1 MMTTKAYK
9 HKLSKYIIAVLALS
23 SLTACDFEKVNTNEF
38 ELLPEEG
45 MMDGIT
51 IGGPIT
57 AMEKCVFPV
66 GTQAD
71 GTLVVNRYQTAYNLA
86 ADCWSG
92 YFGQNNNWGGP
103 NNLNYFLK
111 DGWVASSY
119 TEAYSTVV
127 PLWQDLKG
135 KTETKFP
142 EAFALAQILKI
153 SAWHKATDMFGP
165 IPYKEAGKGLI
176 TVPYDSQEEVYKAM
190 FKELSDAVDV
200 LTRYADNGTT
210 SLLPKADAVYGG
222 DVRKWVVYAN
232 SLMLRLAMRVYYADA
247 ALSRQYAMQAI
258 NHPYGV
264 MKAKEDEAKMEKGA
278 GLVFKNN
285 FDDLINQYNECRM
298 GSSMLAYLGGYQDPR
313 LAKYFHTSSLS
324 QAMTVGTMGK
334 YMAIPTGHDV
344 NSNETF
350 KNTSRPAISNTT
362 PTYWMRA
369 SEVYFLLSEAALHG
383 FPVGQSAE
391 DLYKKGIEMSFEE
404 NGIPTSEVTAYLQS
418 GLQPAAYNMSV
429 ANPSVNVSVPAVTQA
444 TTEWTGTD
452 EEKLEKIMIQKWIAL
467 FPNGQEAWT
476 EYRRTGYPKLHSA
489 ITNYSN
495 GEVDSEIGIRRM
507 RYPTNRSTSAED
519 IANLESAR
527 QMLRGG
533 QDKAGTRLWWDNKNH

>member
-1 MMTTKAYK
+1 MKTKAYK
-9 HKLSKYIIAVLALS
+9 YIVGVLALS
-23 SLTACDFEKVNTNEF
+23 LFTACDFQKVNTNEF

-45 MMDGIT
+45 LMDGIS

-57 AMEKCVFPV
+57 AMQKCVFPV

-71 GTLVVNRYQTAYNLA
+71 GTSVANRYQTAYNLA

-119 TEAYSTVV
+119 TESYSTVV

-135 KTETKFP
+135 KTETQFP
-142 EAFALAQILKI
+142 EVFALAQILKI

-176 TVPYDSQEEVYKAM
+176 TVPYDSQEEVYKSM
-190 FKELSDAVDV
+190 FKELSDAIEV
-200 LTRYADNGTT
+200 LTKYADNGN
-210 SLLPKADAVYGG
+210 SKLLPNADAVYAG
-222 DVRKWVVYAN
+222 DVHKWVVYAN

-247 ALSRQYAMQAI
+247 ALSKQYALQAV

-264 MKAKEDEAKMEKGA
+264 MKSKDDEAKMERGA
-278 GLVFKNN
+278 SLEFKNN
-285 FDDLINQYNECRM
+285 LDVLINQYNECRM

-313 LAKYFHTSSLS
+313 LPKYFNTSSVS
-324 QAMTVGTMGK
+324 QAVTVGTYGK
-334 YMAIPTGHDV
+334 YSGVPTGHDV
-344 NSNETF
+344 SSNDAF
-350 KNTSRPAISNTT
+350 KDSSRPAITSTT

-369 SEVYFLLSEAALHG
+369 SEVYFLLAEAALHG
-383 FPVGQSAE
+383 FAVGGTAE
-391 DLYKKGIEMSFEE
+391 SLYEKGIEMSFEE
-404 NGIPTSEVTAYLQS
+404 NGIASSEVADYMSS
-418 GLQPAAYNMSV
+418 GLKPSAYSFHLT
-429 ANPSVNVSVPAVTQA
+429 NPSVNVDAPALTQA

-467 FPNGQEAWT
+467 YPNGQEAWT

-489 ITNYSN
+489 ISNYSN
-495 GEVDSEIGIRRM
+495 GEVDSEVGIRRM
-507 RYPTNRSTSAED
+507 RFPTNKSTSAED

-527 QMLRGG
+527 KLLRGG
-533 QDKAGTRLWWDNKNH
+533 LDKAGTRLWWDNKNH

>member
-1 MMTTKAYK
+1 MKTKAYK
-9 HKLSKYIIAVLALS
+9 YIVGVLALS
-23 SLTACDFEKVNTNEF
+23 LFTACDFQKVNTNEF

-45 MMDGIT
+45 LMDGIS

-57 AMEKCVFPV
+57 AMQKCVFPV

-71 GTLVVNRYQTAYNLA
+71 GTSVANRYQTAYNLA

-119 TEAYSTVV
+119 TESYSTVV

-135 KTETKFP
+135 KTETQFP
-142 EAFALAQILKI
+142 EVFALAQILKI

-190 FKELSDAVDV
+190 FKELSDAIEV
-200 LTRYADNGTT
+200 LTKYADNGN
-210 SLLPKADAVYGG
+210 SKLLPNADAVYAG
-222 DVRKWVVYAN
+222 DVHKWVVYAN

-247 ALSRQYAMQAI
+247 ALSKKYALQAV
-258 NHPYGV
+258 NHSYGV
-264 MKAKEDEAKMEKGA
+264 MKTKDDEAKMERGA
-278 GLVFKNN
+278 SLEFKNN
-285 FDDLINQYNECRM
+285 LDVLINQYNECRM

-313 LAKYFHTSSLS
+313 LPKYFNTSTVS
-324 QAMTVGTMGK
+324 QAVTVGTYGK
-334 YMAIPTGHDV
+334 YSGVPTGHDV
-344 NSNETF
+344 SSNDAF
-350 KNTSRPAISNTT
+350 KDSSRPAITSTT

-369 SEVYFLLSEAALHG
+369 SEVYFLLAEAALHG
-383 FPVGQSAE
+383 FAVGGTAE
-391 DLYKKGIEMSFEE
+391 SLYEKGIEMSFEE
-404 NGIPTSEVTAYLQS
+404 NGIASSEAADYMSS
-418 GLQPAAYNMSV
+418 GLKPSAYSFHLT
-429 ANPSVNVSVPAVTQA
+429 NPGVNVDVPAVTQA

-467 FPNGQEAWT
+467 YPNGQEAWT

-489 ITNYSN
+489 ISNYSN
-495 GEVDSEIGIRRM
+495 GEVDSEVGIRRM
-507 RYPTNRSTSAED
+507 RFPTNKSTSAED

-527 QMLRGG
+527 KLLRGG
-533 QDKAGTRLWWDNKNH
+533 LDKAGTRLWWDNKNH

>member
-1 MMTTKAYK
+1 MKTKAYK
-9 HKLSKYIIAVLALS
+9 YIVGFLALS
-23 SLTACDFEKVNTNEF
+23 LFTACDFQKVNTNEF

-45 MMDGIT
+45 LMDGIS

-57 AMEKCVFPV
+57 AMQKCVFPV

-71 GTLVVNRYQTAYNLA
+71 GTSVANRYQTAYNLA

-119 TEAYSTVV
+119 TESYSTIV

-135 KTETKFP
+135 KTETQFP
-142 EAFALAQILKI
+142 EVFALAQILKI

-190 FKELSDAVDV
+190 FKELSDAIEV
-200 LTRYADNGTT
+200 LTKYADNGN
-210 SLLPKADAVYGG
+210 SKLLPNADAVYAG
-222 DVRKWVVYAN
+222 DVHKWVVYAN

-247 ALSRQYAMQAI
+247 ALSKKYALQAV
-258 NHPYGV
+258 NHSYGV
-264 MKAKEDEAKMEKGA
+264 MKTKDDEAKMERGA
-278 GLVFKNN
+278 SLEFKNN
-285 FDDLINQYNECRM
+285 LDVLINQYNECRM

-313 LAKYFHTSSLS
+313 LPKYFNTSTVS
-324 QAMTVGTMGK
+324 QAVTVGTYGK
-334 YMAIPTGHDV
+334 YSGVPTGHDV
-344 NSNETF
+344 SSNDAF
-350 KNTSRPAISNTT
+350 RDSSRPAITSTT

-369 SEVYFLLSEAALHG
+369 SEVYFLLAEAALHG
-383 FPVGQSAE
+383 FAVGGTAE
-391 DLYKKGIEMSFEE
+391 SLYEKGIEMSFEE
-404 NGIPTSEVTAYLQS
+404 NGIASSEVSDYMSS
-418 GLQPAAYNMSV
+418 GLKPSAYSFHLT
-429 ANPSVNVSVPAVTQA
+429 NPSVNVDAPALTQA

-467 FPNGQEAWT
+467 YPNGQEAWT

-489 ITNYSN
+489 ISNYSN
-495 GEVDSEIGIRRM
+495 GEVDSEVGIRRM
-507 RYPTNRSTSAED
+507 RFPTNKSTSAED

-527 QMLRGG
+527 KLLRGG
-533 QDKAGTRLWWDNKNH
+533 LDKAGTRLWWDNKNH

>member
-1 MMTTKAYK
+1 MKTKAYK
-9 HKLSKYIIAVLALS
+9 YIVGFLALS
-23 SLTACDFEKVNTNEF
+23 LFTACDFQKVNTNEF

-45 MMDGIT
+45 LMDGIS

-57 AMEKCVFPV
+57 AMQKCVFPV

-71 GTLVVNRYQTAYNLA
+71 GTSVANRYQTAYNLA

-119 TEAYSTVV
+119 TESYSTVV

-135 KTETKFP
+135 KTEKQFP
-142 EAFALAQILKI
+142 EVFALAQILKI

-190 FKELSDAVDV
+190 FKELSDAIEV
-200 LTRYADNGTT
+200 LTKYADNGN
-210 SLLPKADAVYGG
+210 SKLLPNADAVYAG
-222 DVRKWVVYAN
+222 DVHKWVVYAN

-247 ALSRQYAMQAI
+247 ALSKKYALQAI
-258 NHPYGV
+258 NHSYGV
-264 MKAKEDEAKMEKGA
+264 MKTKDDEAKMERGA
-278 GLVFKNN
+278 SLEFKNN
-285 FDDLINQYNECRM
+285 LDVLINQYNECRM

-313 LAKYFHTSSLS
+313 LPKYFNTSTVS
-324 QAMTVGTMGK
+324 QAVTVGTYGK
-334 YMAIPTGHDV
+334 YSGVPTGHDV
-344 NSNETF
+344 SSNDAF
-350 KNTSRPAISNTT
+350 RDSSRPAITSTT

-369 SEVYFLLSEAALHG
+369 SEVYFLLAEAALHG
-383 FPVGQSAE
+383 FAVGGTAE
-391 DLYKKGIEMSFEE
+391 SLYEKGIEMSFEE
-404 NGIPTSEVTAYLQS
+404 NGIASSEVADYMSS
-418 GLQPAAYNMSV
+418 GLKPSAYSFHLT
-429 ANPSVNVSVPAVTQA
+429 NPGVNVDVPAVTEA
-444 TTEWTGTD
+444 TTAWSGTD

-467 FPNGQEAWT
+467 YPNGQEAWT

-489 ITNYSN
+489 ISNYSN
-495 GEVDSEIGIRRM
+495 GEVDSEVGIRRM
-507 RYPTNRSTSAED
+507 RFPTNKSTSAED

-527 QMLRGG
+527 KLLRGG
-533 QDKAGTRLWWDNKNH
+533 LDKAGTRLWWDNKNH

>member
-1 MMTTKAYK
+1 MKTKTY
-9 HKLSKYIIAVLALS
+9 KYIIGFLALS
-23 SLTACDFEKVNTNEF
+23 LFTACDFQKVNTNEF

-45 MMDGIT
+45 LMDGIS

-57 AMEKCVFPV
+57 AMQKCVFPV

-71 GTLVVNRYQTAYNLA
+71 GTSVANRYQTAYNLA

-119 TEAYSTVV
+119 TESYSTVV

-135 KTETKFP
+135 KTATQFP
-142 EAFALAQILKI
+142 EVFALAQILKI

-190 FKELSDAVDV
+190 FKELSDAIEV
-200 LTRYADNGTT
+200 LTKYADNGN
-210 SLLPKADAVYGG
+210 SKLLPNADAVYAG
-222 DVRKWVVYAN
+222 DVHKWVVYAN

-247 ALSRQYAMQAI
+247 ALSKKYALQAV
-258 NHPYGV
+258 NHSYGV
-264 MKAKEDEAKMEKGA
+264 MKTKDDEAKMERGA
-278 GLVFKNN
+278 SLEFKNN
-285 FDDLINQYNECRM
+285 LDVLINQYNECRM

-313 LAKYFHTSSLS
+313 LPKYFNTSTVS
-324 QAMTVGTMGK
+324 QAVTVGTYGK
-334 YMAIPTGHDV
+334 YSGVPTGHDV
-344 NSNETF
+344 SSNDAF
-350 KNTSRPAISNTT
+350 RDSSRPAITSTT

-369 SEVYFLLSEAALHG
+369 SEVYFLLAEAALHG
-383 FPVGQSAE
+383 FAVGGTAE
-391 DLYKKGIEMSFEE
+391 SLYEKGIEMSFEE
-404 NGIPTSEVTAYLQS
+404 NGIASSEVADYMSS
-418 GLQPAAYNMSV
+418 GLKPSAYSFHLT
-429 ANPSVNVSVPAVTQA
+429 NPSVNVDVPAVTEA
-444 TTEWTGTD
+444 TTAWSGTD

-467 FPNGQEAWT
+467 YPNGQEAWS
-476 EYRRTGYPKLHSA
+476 EYRRTGYPKLHSVV
-489 ITNYSN
+489 TNYSN
-495 GEVDSEIGIRRM
+495 GEIDSEVGIRRM
-507 RYPTNRSTSAED
+507 RFPTNKSTSAED

-527 QMLRGG
+527 KLLRGG
-533 QDKAGTRLWWDNKNH
+533 LDKAGTRLWWDNKNH

>member
-1 MMTTKAYK
+1 MKTKAYK
-9 HKLSKYIIAVLALS
+9 YIVGVLALS
-23 SLTACDFEKVNTNEF
+23 LFTACDFQKVNTNEF

-45 MMDGIT
+45 LMDGIS

-57 AMEKCVFPV
+57 AMQKCVFPV

-71 GTLVVNRYQTAYNLA
+71 GTSVANRYQTAYNLA

-119 TEAYSTVV
+119 TESYSTVV

-135 KTETKFP
+135 KTETQFP
-142 EAFALAQILKI
+142 EVFALAQILKI

-176 TVPYDSQEEVYKAM
+176 TVPYDSQEEVYKSM
-190 FKELSDAVDV
+190 FKELSDAIEV
-200 LTRYADNGTT
+200 LTKYADNGN
-210 SLLPKADAVYGG
+210 SKLLPNADAIYAG
-222 DVRKWVVYAN
+222 DVHKWVVYAN

-247 ALSRQYAMQAI
+247 ALSKQYALQAV
-258 NHPYGV
+258 NHSYGV
-264 MKAKEDEAKMEKGA
+264 MKTKDDEAKMERGA
-278 GLVFKNN
+278 SLEFKNN
-285 FDDLINQYNECRM
+285 LDVLINQYNECRM

-313 LAKYFHTSSLS
+313 LPKYFNTSTVS
-324 QAMTVGTMGK
+324 QAVTVGTYGK
-334 YMAIPTGHDV
+334 YSGVPTGHDV
-344 NSNETF
+344 SSNDAF
-350 KNTSRPAISNTT
+350 KDSSRPAITSTT

-369 SEVYFLLSEAALHG
+369 SEVYFLLAEAALHG
-383 FPVGQSAE
+383 FAVGGTAE
-391 DLYKKGIEMSFEE
+391 SLYEKGIEMSFEE
-404 NGIPTSEVTAYLQS
+404 NGIASSEVADYMSS
-418 GLQPAAYNMSV
+418 GLKPSAYSFHLT
-429 ANPSVNVSVPAVTQA
+429 NPGVNVDVPAVTQA

-467 FPNGQEAWT
+467 YPNGQEAWT
-476 EYRRTGYPKLHSA
+476 EYRRTGYPKLHSVV
-489 ITNYSN
+489 TNYSN
-495 GEVDSEIGIRRM
+495 GEVDSEVGIRRM
-507 RYPTNRSTSAED
+507 RFPTNKSTSAED

-527 QMLRGG
+527 KLLRGG
-533 QDKAGTRLWWDNKNH
+533 LDKAGTRLWWDNKNH

>member
-1 MMTTKAYK
+1 MKTKAYK
-9 HKLSKYIIAVLALS
+9 YIVGFLALS
-23 SLTACDFEKVNTNEF
+23 LFTACDFQKVNTNEF

-45 MMDGIT
+45 LMDGIS

-57 AMEKCVFPV
+57 AMQKCVFPV

-71 GTLVVNRYQTAYNLA
+71 GTSVANRYQTAYNLA

-119 TEAYSTVV
+119 TESYSTVV

-135 KTETKFP
+135 KTETQFP
-142 EAFALAQILKI
+142 EVFALAQILKI

-190 FKELSDAVDV
+190 FKELSDAIEV
-200 LTRYADNGTT
+200 LTKYADNGN
-210 SLLPKADAVYGG
+210 SKLLPNADAVYAG
-222 DVRKWVVYAN
+222 DVHKWVVYAN

-247 ALSRQYAMQAI
+247 ALSKKYALQAV
-258 NHPYGV
+258 NHSYGV
-264 MKAKEDEAKMEKGA
+264 MKTKDDEAKMERGA
-278 GLVFKNN
+278 SLEFKNN
-285 FDDLINQYNECRM
+285 LDVLINQYNECRM

-313 LAKYFHTSSLS
+313 LPKYFNTSTVS
-324 QAMTVGTMGK
+324 QAVTVGTYGK
-334 YMAIPTGHDV
+334 YSGVPTGHDV
-344 NSNETF
+344 SSNDAF
-350 KNTSRPAISNTT
+350 RDSSRPAITSTT

-369 SEVYFLLSEAALHG
+369 SEVYFLLAEAALHG
-383 FPVGQSAE
+383 FAVGGTAE
-391 DLYKKGIEMSFEE
+391 SLYEKGIEMSFEE
-404 NGIPTSEVTAYLQS
+404 NGIASSEVADYMSSGFKPSAYSFHLT
-418 GLQPAAYNMSV
+418 
-429 ANPSVNVSVPAVTQA
+429 NPGVNVDVPAVTEA
-444 TTEWTGTD
+444 TTAWSGTD

-467 FPNGQEAWT
+467 YPNGQEAWT
-476 EYRRTGYPKLHSA
+476 EYRRTGYPKLHSVV
-489 ITNYSN
+489 TNYSN
-495 GEVDSEIGIRRM
+495 GEIDSEVGIRRM
-507 RYPTNRSTSAED
+507 RFPTNKSTSAED

-527 QMLRGG
+527 KLLRGG
-533 QDKAGTRLWWDNKNH
+533 LDKAGTRLWWDNKNH

>member
-1 MMTTKAYK
+1 MKTKAYK
-9 HKLSKYIIAVLALS
+9 YIVGVLALS
-23 SLTACDFEKVNTNEF
+23 LFTACDFQKVNTNEF

-45 MMDGIT
+45 LMDGIS

-57 AMEKCVFPV
+57 AMQKCVFPV

-71 GTLVVNRYQTAYNLA
+71 GTSVANRYQTAYNLA

-119 TEAYSTVV
+119 TESYSTVV

-135 KTETKFP
+135 KTETQFP
-142 EAFALAQILKI
+142 EVFALAQILKI

-176 TVPYDSQEEVYKAM
+176 TVPYDSQEEVYKSM
-190 FKELSDAVDV
+190 FKELSDAIEV
-200 LTRYADNGTT
+200 LTKYADNGN
-210 SLLPKADAVYGG
+210 SKLLPNADAIYAG
-222 DVRKWVVYAN
+222 DVHKWVVYAN

-247 ALSRQYAMQAI
+247 ALSKQYALQAV
-258 NHPYGV
+258 NHSYGV
-264 MKAKEDEAKMEKGA
+264 MKSKDDEAKMERGA
-278 GLVFKNN
+278 SLEFKNN
-285 FDDLINQYNECRM
+285 LDVLINQYNECRM

-313 LAKYFHTSSLS
+313 LPKYFNTSTVS
-324 QAMTVGTMGK
+324 QAVTVGTYGK
-334 YMAIPTGHDV
+334 YSGVPTGHDV
-344 NSNETF
+344 SSNDAF
-350 KNTSRPAISNTT
+350 KDSSRPAITSTT

-369 SEVYFLLSEAALHG
+369 SEVYFLLAEAALHG
-383 FPVGQSAE
+383 FAVGGTAE
-391 DLYKKGIEMSFEE
+391 SLYEKGIEMSFEE
-404 NGIPTSEVTAYLQS
+404 NGIASSEVADYMSS
-418 GLQPAAYNMSV
+418 GLKPSAYSFHLT
-429 ANPSVNVSVPAVTQA
+429 NPGVNVDVPAVTEA
-444 TTEWTGTD
+444 TTAWSGTD

-467 FPNGQEAWT
+467 YPNGQEAWT
-476 EYRRTGYPKLHSA
+476 EYRRTGYPQLHST

-495 GEVDSEIGIRRM
+495 GEVDSEVGIRRM
-507 RYPTNRSTSAED
+507 RFPTNKSTSAED

-527 QMLRGG
+527 KLLRGG
-533 QDKAGTRLWWDNKNH
+533 LDKAGTRLWWDNKNH

>member
-1 MMTTKAYK
+1 MKTKAYK
-9 HKLSKYIIAVLALS
+9 YIVGVLALS
-23 SLTACDFEKVNTNEF
+23 LFTACDFQKVNTNEF

-45 MMDGIT
+45 LMDGIS

-57 AMEKCVFPV
+57 AMQKCVFPV

-71 GTLVVNRYQTAYNLA
+71 GTSVANRYQTAYNLA

-119 TEAYSTVV
+119 TESYSTVV

-135 KTETKFP
+135 KTETQFP
-142 EAFALAQILKI
+142 EVFALAQILKI

-190 FKELSDAVDV
+190 FKELSDAIEV
-200 LTRYADNGTT
+200 LTKYADNGN
-210 SLLPKADAVYGG
+210 SKLLPNADAVYVG
-222 DVRKWVVYAN
+222 DVHKWVVYAN

-247 ALSRQYAMQAI
+247 ALSKKYALQAV
-258 NHPYGV
+258 NHSYGV
-264 MKAKEDEAKMEKGA
+264 MKTKDDEAKMERGA
-278 GLVFKNN
+278 SLEFKNN
-285 FDDLINQYNECRM
+285 LDVLINQYNECRM

-313 LAKYFHTSSLS
+313 LPKYFNTSTVS
-324 QAMTVGTMGK
+324 QAVTVGTYGK
-334 YMAIPTGHDV
+334 YSGVPTGHDV
-344 NSNETF
+344 SSNDAF
-350 KNTSRPAISNTT
+350 RDSSRPAITSTT

-369 SEVYFLLSEAALHG
+369 SEVYFLLAEAALHG
-383 FPVGQSAE
+383 FAVGGTAE
-391 DLYKKGIEMSFEE
+391 SLYEKGIEMSFEE
-404 NGIPTSEVTAYLQS
+404 NGIASSEVADYMSS
-418 GLQPAAYNMSV
+418 GLKPSAYSFHLT
-429 ANPSVNVSVPAVTQA
+429 NPGVNVDVPAVTEA
-444 TTEWTGTD
+444 TTAWSGTD

-467 FPNGQEAWT
+467 YPNGQEAWT
-476 EYRRTGYPKLHSA
+476 EYRRTGYPKLHSVV
-489 ITNYSN
+489 TNYSN
-495 GEVDSEIGIRRM
+495 GEIDSEVGIRRM
-507 RYPTNRSTSAED
+507 RFPTNKSTSAED

-527 QMLRGG
+527 KLLRGG
-533 QDKAGTRLWWDNKNH
+533 LDKAGTRLWWDNKNH

>member
-1 MMTTKAYK
+1 MKTKAYK
-9 HKLSKYIIAVLALS
+9 YIVGVLALS
-23 SLTACDFEKVNTNEF
+23 LFTACDFQKVNTNEF

-45 MMDGIT
+45 LMDGIS

-57 AMEKCVFPV
+57 AMQKCVFPV

-71 GTLVVNRYQTAYNLA
+71 GTSVANRYQTAYNLA

-119 TEAYSTVV
+119 TESYSTVV

-135 KTETKFP
+135 KTETQFP
-142 EAFALAQILKI
+142 EVFALAQILKI

-190 FKELSDAVDV
+190 FKELSDAIEV
-200 LTRYADNGTT
+200 LTKYADNGN
-210 SLLPKADAVYGG
+210 SKLLPNADAVYAG
-222 DVRKWVVYAN
+222 DVHKWVVYAN

-247 ALSRQYAMQAI
+247 ALSKKYALQAI
-258 NHPYGV
+258 NHSYGV
-264 MKAKEDEAKMEKGA
+264 MKTKDDEAKMERGA
-278 GLVFKNN
+278 SLEFKNN
-285 FDDLINQYNECRM
+285 LDVLINQYNECRM

-313 LAKYFHTSSLS
+313 LPKYFNTSTVS
-324 QAMTVGTMGK
+324 QAVTVGTYGK
-334 YMAIPTGHDV
+334 YSGVPTGHDV
-344 NSNETF
+344 SSNDAF
-350 KNTSRPAISNTT
+350 RDSSRPAITSTT

-369 SEVYFLLSEAALHG
+369 SEVYFLLAEAALHG
-383 FPVGQSAE
+383 FAVGGTAE
-391 DLYKKGIEMSFEE
+391 SLYEKGIEMSFEE
-404 NGIPTSEVTAYLQS
+404 NGIASSEVADYMSS
-418 GLQPAAYNMSV
+418 GLKPSAYSFHLT
-429 ANPSVNVSVPAVTQA
+429 NPGVNVDVPAVTEA
-444 TTEWTGTD
+444 TTAWSGTD

-467 FPNGQEAWT
+467 YPNGQEAWT
-476 EYRRTGYPKLHSA
+476 EYRRTGYPKLHSVV
-489 ITNYSN
+489 TNYSN
-495 GEVDSEIGIRRM
+495 GEIDSEVGIRRM
-507 RYPTNRSTSAED
+507 RFPTNKSTSAED

-527 QMLRGG
+527 KLLRGG
-533 QDKAGTRLWWDNKNH
+533 LDKAGTRLWWDNKNH

>member
-1 MMTTKAYK
+1 MKTKAYK
-9 HKLSKYIIAVLALS
+9 YIVGFLALS
-23 SLTACDFEKVNTNEF
+23 LFTACDFQKVNTNEF

-45 MMDGIT
+45 LMDGIS

-57 AMEKCVFPV
+57 AMQKCVFPV

-71 GTLVVNRYQTAYNLA
+71 GTSVANRYQTAYNLA

-119 TEAYSTVV
+119 TESYSTVV

-135 KTETKFP
+135 KTETQFP
-142 EAFALAQILKI
+142 EVFALAQILKI

-190 FKELSDAVDV
+190 FKELSDAIEV
-200 LTRYADNGTT
+200 LTKYADNGN
-210 SLLPKADAVYGG
+210 SKLLPNADAVYAG
-222 DVRKWVVYAN
+222 DVHKWVVYAN

-247 ALSRQYAMQAI
+247 ALSKKYALQAV
-258 NHPYGV
+258 NHSYGV
-264 MKAKEDEAKMEKGA
+264 MKTKDDEAKMERGA
-278 GLVFKNN
+278 SLEFKNN
-285 FDDLINQYNECRM
+285 LDVLINQYNECRM

-313 LAKYFHTSSLS
+313 LPKYFNTSTVS
-324 QAMTVGTMGK
+324 QAVTVGTYGK
-334 YMAIPTGHDV
+334 YSGVPTGHDV
-344 NSNETF
+344 SSNDAF
-350 KNTSRPAISNTT
+350 RDSSRPAITSTT

-369 SEVYFLLSEAALHG
+369 SEVYFLLAEAALHG
-383 FPVGQSAE
+383 FAVGGTAE
-391 DLYKKGIEMSFEE
+391 SLYEKGIEMSFEE
-404 NGIPTSEVTAYLQS
+404 NGIASSEVADYMSS
-418 GLQPAAYNMSV
+418 GLKPSAYSFHLT
-429 ANPSVNVSVPAVTQA
+429 NPSVNVDVPAVTQA

-467 FPNGQEAWT
+467 YPNGQEAWT
-476 EYRRTGYPKLHSA
+476 EYRRTGYPKLHSVV
-489 ITNYSN
+489 TNYSN
-495 GEVDSEIGIRRM
+495 GEIDSEVGIRRM
-507 RYPTNRSTSAED
+507 RFPTNKSTSAED

-527 QMLRGG
+527 KLLRGG
-533 QDKAGTRLWWDNKNH
+533 LDKAGTRLWWDNKNH

>member
-1 MMTTKAYK
+1 MKTKAYK
-9 HKLSKYIIAVLALS
+9 YIVGVLALS
-23 SLTACDFEKVNTNEF
+23 LFTACDFQKVNTNEF

-45 MMDGIT
+45 LMDGIS

-57 AMEKCVFPV
+57 AMQKCVFPV

-71 GTLVVNRYQTAYNLA
+71 GTSVANRYQTAYNLA

-119 TEAYSTVV
+119 TESYSTVV

-135 KTETKFP
+135 KTETQFP
-142 EAFALAQILKI
+142 EVFALAQILKI

-176 TVPYDSQEEVYKAM
+176 TVPYDSQEEVYKSM
-190 FKELSDAVDV
+190 FKELSDAIEV
-200 LTRYADNGTT
+200 LTKYADNGN
-210 SLLPKADAVYGG
+210 SKLLPNADAIYAG
-222 DVRKWVVYAN
+222 DVHKWVVYAN

-247 ALSRQYAMQAI
+247 ALSKQYALQAV
-258 NHPYGV
+258 NHSYGV
-264 MKAKEDEAKMEKGA
+264 MKSKDDEAKMERGA
-278 GLVFKNN
+278 SLEFKNN
-285 FDDLINQYNECRM
+285 LDVLINQYNECRM

-313 LAKYFHTSSLS
+313 LPKYFNTSTVS
-324 QAMTVGTMGK
+324 QAVTVGTYGK
-334 YMAIPTGHDV
+334 YSGVPTGHDV
-344 NSNETF
+344 SSNDAF
-350 KNTSRPAISNTT
+350 KDSSRPAITSTT

-369 SEVYFLLSEAALHG
+369 SEVYFLLAEAALHG
-383 FPVGQSAE
+383 FAVGGTAE
-391 DLYKKGIEMSFEE
+391 SLYEKGIEMSFEE
-404 NGIPTSEVTAYLQS
+404 NGIASSEVADYMSS
-418 GLQPAAYNMSV
+418 GLKPSAYSFHLT
-429 ANPSVNVSVPAVTQA
+429 NPGVNVDVPAVTEA
-444 TTEWTGTD
+444 TTAWSGTD

-467 FPNGQEAWT
+467 YPNGQEAWS
-476 EYRRTGYPKLHSA
+476 EYRRTGYPKLHST

-495 GEVDSEIGIRRM
+495 GEVDSEVGIRRM
-507 RYPTNRSTSAED
+507 RFPTNKSTSAED

-527 QMLRGG
+527 KLLRGG
-533 QDKAGTRLWWDNKNH
+533 LDKAGTRLWWDNKNH

>member
-1 MMTTKAYK
+1 MKTKAYK
-9 HKLSKYIIAVLALS
+9 YIVGVLALS
-23 SLTACDFEKVNTNEF
+23 LFTACDFQKVNTNEF

-45 MMDGIT
+45 LMDGIS

-57 AMEKCVFPV
+57 AMQKCVFPV

-71 GTLVVNRYQTAYNLA
+71 GTSVANRYQTAYNLA

-119 TEAYSTVV
+119 TESYSTVV

-135 KTETKFP
+135 KTETQFP
-142 EAFALAQILKI
+142 EVFALAQILKI

-176 TVPYDSQEEVYKAM
+176 TVPYDSQEEVYKTM
-190 FKELSDAVDV
+190 FKELSDAIEV
-200 LTRYADNGTT
+200 LTKYADNGN
-210 SLLPKADAVYGG
+210 SKLLPNADAVYAG
-222 DVRKWVVYAN
+222 DVHKWVVYAN

-247 ALSRQYAMQAI
+247 ALSKKYALQAV
-258 NHPYGV
+258 NHSYGV
-264 MKAKEDEAKMEKGA
+264 MKTKDDEAKMERGA
-278 GLVFKNN
+278 SLEFKNN
-285 FDDLINQYNECRM
+285 LDVLINQYNECRM

-313 LAKYFHTSSLS
+313 LPKYFNTSTVS
-324 QAMTVGTMGK
+324 QAVTVGTYGK
-334 YMAIPTGHDV
+334 YSGVPTGHDV
-344 NSNETF
+344 SSNDAF
-350 KNTSRPAISNTT
+350 RDSSRPAITSTT

-369 SEVYFLLSEAALHG
+369 SEVYFLLAEAALHG
-383 FPVGQSAE
+383 FAVGGTAE
-391 DLYKKGIEMSFEE
+391 SLYEKGIEMSFEE
-404 NGIPTSEVTAYLQS
+404 NGIASSEVADYMSS
-418 GLQPAAYNMSV
+418 GLKPSAYSFHLT
-429 ANPSVNVSVPAVTQA
+429 NPGVNVDVPAVTEA
-444 TTEWTGTD
+444 TTAWSGTD

-467 FPNGQEAWT
+467 YPNGQEAWT
-476 EYRRTGYPKLHSA
+476 EYRRTGYPKLHST

-495 GEVDSEIGIRRM
+495 GEVDSEVGIRRM
-507 RYPTNRSTSAED
+507 RFPTNKSTSAED

-527 QMLRGG
+527 KLLRGG
-533 QDKAGTRLWWDNKNH
+533 LDKAGTRLWWDNKNH

>member
-1 MMTTKAYK
+1 MKTKAYK
-9 HKLSKYIIAVLALS
+9 YIVGVLALS
-23 SLTACDFEKVNTNEF
+23 LFTACDFQKVNTNEF

-45 MMDGIT
+45 LMDGIS

-57 AMEKCVFPV
+57 AMQKCVFPV

-71 GTLVVNRYQTAYNLA
+71 GTSVANRYQTAYNLA

-119 TEAYSTVV
+119 TESYSTVV

-135 KTETKFP
+135 KTETQFP
-142 EAFALAQILKI
+142 EVFALAQILKI

-190 FKELSDAVDV
+190 FKELSDAIEV
-200 LTRYADNGTT
+200 LTKYADNGN
-210 SLLPKADAVYGG
+210 SKLLPNADAVYAG
-222 DVRKWVVYAN
+222 DVHKWVVYAN

-247 ALSRQYAMQAI
+247 ALSKKYALQAV
-258 NHPYGV
+258 NHSYGV
-264 MKAKEDEAKMEKGA
+264 MKTKDDEAKMERGA
-278 GLVFKNN
+278 SLEFKNN
-285 FDDLINQYNECRM
+285 LDVLINQYNECRM

-313 LAKYFHTSSLS
+313 LPKYFNTSTVS
-324 QAMTVGTMGK
+324 QAVTVGTYGK
-334 YMAIPTGHDV
+334 YSGVPTGHDV
-344 NSNETF
+344 SSNDAF
-350 KNTSRPAISNTT
+350 RDSSRPAITSTT

-369 SEVYFLLSEAALHG
+369 SEVYFLLAEAALHG
-383 FPVGQSAE
+383 FAVGGTAE
-391 DLYKKGIEMSFEE
+391 SLYEKGIEMSFEE
-404 NGIPTSEVTAYLQS
+404 NGIASSEVADYMSS
-418 GLQPAAYNMSV
+418 GLKPSAYSFHLT
-429 ANPSVNVSVPAVTQA
+429 NPGVNVDVPAVTQA

-467 FPNGQEAWT
+467 YPNGQEAWT
-476 EYRRTGYPKLHSA
+476 EYRRTGYPKLHSVV
-489 ITNYSN
+489 TNYSN
-495 GEVDSEIGIRRM
+495 GEIDSEVGIRRM
-507 RYPTNRSTSAED
+507 RFPTNKSTSAED

-527 QMLRGG
+527 KLLRGG
-533 QDKAGTRLWWDNKNH
+533 LDKAGTRLWWDNKNH

>member
-1 MMTTKAYK
+1 MKTKAYK
-9 HKLSKYIIAVLALS
+9 YIVGFLALS
-23 SLTACDFEKVNTNEF
+23 LFTACDFQKVNTNEF

-45 MMDGIT
+45 LMDGIS

-57 AMEKCVFPV
+57 AMQKCVFPV

-71 GTLVVNRYQTAYNLA
+71 GTSVANRYQTAYNLA

-119 TEAYSTVV
+119 TESYSTVV

-135 KTETKFP
+135 KSETQFP
-142 EAFALAQILKI
+142 EVFALAQILKI

-190 FKELSDAVDV
+190 FKELSDAIEV
-200 LTRYADNGTT
+200 LTKYADNGN
-210 SLLPKADAVYGG
+210 SKLLPNADAVYAG
-222 DVRKWVVYAN
+222 DVHKWVVYAN

-247 ALSRQYAMQAI
+247 ALSKKYALQAV
-258 NHPYGV
+258 NHSYGV
-264 MKAKEDEAKMEKGA
+264 MKTKDDEAKMERGA
-278 GLVFKNN
+278 SLEFKNN
-285 FDDLINQYNECRM
+285 LDVLINQYNECRM

-313 LAKYFHTSSLS
+313 LPKYFNTSTVS
-324 QAMTVGTMGK
+324 QAVTVGTYGK
-334 YMAIPTGHDV
+334 YSGVPTGHDV
-344 NSNETF
+344 SSNDAF
-350 KNTSRPAISNTT
+350 RDSSRPAITSTT

-369 SEVYFLLSEAALHG
+369 SEVYFLLAEAALHG
-383 FPVGQSAE
+383 FAVGGTAE
-391 DLYKKGIEMSFEE
+391 SLYEKGIEMSFEE
-404 NGIPTSEVTAYLQS
+404 NGIASSEVADYMSS
-418 GLQPAAYNMSV
+418 GLKPSAYSFHLT
-429 ANPSVNVSVPAVTQA
+429 NPGVNVDVPAVTEA
-444 TTEWTGTD
+444 TTAWSGTD

-467 FPNGQEAWT
+467 YPNGQEAWT
-476 EYRRTGYPKLHSA
+476 EYRRTGYPKLHSVV
-489 ITNYSN
+489 TNYSN
-495 GEVDSEIGIRRM
+495 GEIDSEVGIRRM
-507 RYPTNRSTSAED
+507 RFPTNKSTSAED

-527 QMLRGG
+527 KLLRGG
-533 QDKAGTRLWWDNKNH
+533 LDKAGTRLWWDNKNH

>member
-1 MMTTKAYK
+1 MKTKAYK
-9 HKLSKYIIAVLALS
+9 YIVGVLALS
-23 SLTACDFEKVNTNEF
+23 LFTACDFQKVNTNEF

-45 MMDGIT
+45 LMDGIS

-57 AMEKCVFPV
+57 AMQKCVFPV

-71 GTLVVNRYQTAYNLA
+71 GTSVANRYQTAYNLA

-119 TEAYSTVV
+119 TESYSTVV

-135 KTETKFP
+135 KTEKQFP
-142 EAFALAQILKI
+142 EVFALAQILKI

-176 TVPYDSQEEVYKAM
+176 TVPYDSQEEVYKSM
-190 FKELSDAVDV
+190 FKELSDAIEV
-200 LTRYADNGTT
+200 LTKYADNGN
-210 SLLPKADAVYGG
+210 SKLLPNADAVYAG
-222 DVRKWVVYAN
+222 DVHKWVVYAN

-247 ALSRQYAMQAI
+247 ALSKKYALQAV
-258 NHPYGV
+258 NHSYGV
-264 MKAKEDEAKMEKGA
+264 MKTKDDEAKMERGA
-278 GLVFKNN
+278 SLEFKNN
-285 FDDLINQYNECRM
+285 LDVLINQYNECRM

-313 LAKYFHTSSLS
+313 LPKYFNTSTVS
-324 QAMTVGTMGK
+324 QAVTVGIYGK
-334 YMAIPTGHDV
+334 YSGVPTGHDV
-344 NSNETF
+344 SSNDAF
-350 KNTSRPAISNTT
+350 RDSSRPAITSTT

-369 SEVYFLLSEAALHG
+369 SEVYFLLAEAALHG
-383 FPVGQSAE
+383 FAVGGTAE
-391 DLYKKGIEMSFEE
+391 SLYEKGIEMSFEE
-404 NGIPTSEVTAYLQS
+404 NGIASSEVADYMSS
-418 GLQPAAYNMSV
+418 GLKPSAYSFHLT
-429 ANPSVNVSVPAVTQA
+429 NPSVNVDAPALTQA

-467 FPNGQEAWT
+467 YPNGQEAWT
-476 EYRRTGYPKLHSA
+476 EYRRTGYPKLHST

-495 GEVDSEIGIRRM
+495 GEVDSEVGIRRM
-507 RYPTNRSTSAED
+507 RFPTNKSTSAED

-527 QMLRGG
+527 KLLRGG
-533 QDKAGTRLWWDNKNH
+533 LDKAGTRLWWDNKNH

>member
-1 MMTTKAYK
+1 MKTKAYK
-9 HKLSKYIIAVLALS
+9 YIVGVLALS
-23 SLTACDFEKVNTNEF
+23 LFTACDFQKVNTNEF

-45 MMDGIT
+45 LMDGIS

-57 AMEKCVFPV
+57 AMQKCVFPV

-71 GTLVVNRYQTAYNLA
+71 GTSVANRYQTAYNLA

-119 TEAYSTVV
+119 TESYSTIV

-135 KTETKFP
+135 KTETQFP
-142 EAFALAQILKI
+142 EVFALAQILKI

-190 FKELSDAVDV
+190 FKELSDAIEV
-200 LTRYADNGTT
+200 LTKYADNGN
-210 SLLPKADAVYGG
+210 SKLLPNADAVYAG
-222 DVRKWVVYAN
+222 DVHKWVVYAN

-247 ALSRQYAMQAI
+247 ALSKKYALQAV
-258 NHPYGV
+258 NHSYGV
-264 MKAKEDEAKMEKGA
+264 MKTKDDEAKMERGA
-278 GLVFKNN
+278 SLEFKNN
-285 FDDLINQYNECRM
+285 LDVLINQYNECRM

-313 LAKYFHTSSLS
+313 LPKFFNTSTVS
-324 QAMTVGTMGK
+324 QAVTVGTYGK
-334 YMAIPTGHDV
+334 YSGVPTGHDV
-344 NSNETF
+344 SSNDAF
-350 KNTSRPAISNTT
+350 RDSSRPAITSTT

-369 SEVYFLLSEAALHG
+369 SEVYFLLAEAALHG
-383 FPVGQSAE
+383 FAVGGTAE
-391 DLYKKGIEMSFEE
+391 SLYEKGIEMSFEE
-404 NGIPTSEVTAYLQS
+404 NGIASSEVADYMSS
-418 GLQPAAYNMSV
+418 GLKPSAYSFHLT
-429 ANPSVNVSVPAVTQA
+429 NPGVNVDVPAITEA
-444 TTEWTGTD
+444 TTAWSGTD

-467 FPNGQEAWT
+467 YPNGQEAWT
-476 EYRRTGYPKLHSA
+476 EYRRTGYPKLHSVV
-489 ITNYSN
+489 TNYSN
-495 GEVDSEIGIRRM
+495 GEIDSEVGIRRM
-507 RYPTNRSTSAED
+507 RFPTNKSTSAED

-527 QMLRGG
+527 KLLRGG
-533 QDKAGTRLWWDNKNH
+533 LDKAGTRLWWDNKNH

>member
-1 MMTTKAYK
+1 MKTKAYK
-9 HKLSKYIIAVLALS
+9 YIVGFLALS
-23 SLTACDFEKVNTNEF
+23 LFTACDFQKVNTNEF

-45 MMDGIT
+45 LMDGIS

-57 AMEKCVFPV
+57 AMQKCVFPV

-71 GTLVVNRYQTAYNLA
+71 GTSVANRYQTAYNLA

-119 TEAYSTVV
+119 TESYSTIV

-135 KTETKFP
+135 KTETQFP
-142 EAFALAQILKI
+142 EVFALAQILKI

-190 FKELSDAVDV
+190 FKELSDAIEV
-200 LTRYADNGTT
+200 LTKYADNGN
-210 SLLPKADAVYGG
+210 SKLLPNADAVYAG
-222 DVRKWVVYAN
+222 DVHKWVVYAN

-247 ALSRQYAMQAI
+247 ALSKKYALQAV
-258 NHPYGV
+258 NHSYGV
-264 MKAKEDEAKMEKGA
+264 MKTKDDEAKMERGA
-278 GLVFKNN
+278 SLEFKNN
-285 FDDLINQYNECRM
+285 LDVLINQYNECRM

-313 LAKYFHTSSLS
+313 LPKYFNTSTVS
-324 QAMTVGTMGK
+324 QAVTVGTYGK
-334 YMAIPTGHDV
+334 YSGVPTGHDV
-344 NSNETF
+344 SSNDAF
-350 KNTSRPAISNTT
+350 RDSSRPAITSTT

-369 SEVYFLLSEAALHG
+369 SEVYFLLAEAALHG
-383 FPVGQSAE
+383 FAVGGTAE
-391 DLYKKGIEMSFEE
+391 SLYEKGIEMSFEE
-404 NGIPTSEVTAYLQS
+404 NGIASSEVADYMSS
-418 GLQPAAYNMSV
+418 GLKPSAYSFHLT
-429 ANPSVNVSVPAVTQA
+429 NPGVNVDVPAVTEA
-444 TTEWTGTD
+444 TTAWSGTD

-467 FPNGQEAWT
+467 YPNGQEAWT
-476 EYRRTGYPKLHSA
+476 EYRRTGYPKLHSVV
-489 ITNYSN
+489 TNYSN
-495 GEVDSEIGIRRM
+495 GEIDSEVGIRRM
-507 RYPTNRSTSAED
+507 RFPTNKSTSAED

-527 QMLRGG
+527 KLLRGG
-533 QDKAGTRLWWDNKNH
+533 LDKAGTRLWWDNKNH

>member
-1 MMTTKAYK
+1 MKTKAYK
-9 HKLSKYIIAVLALS
+9 YIVGVLVLSLF
-23 SLTACDFEKVNTNEF
+23 TACDFQKVNTNEF

-45 MMDGIT
+45 LMDGIS

-57 AMEKCVFPV
+57 AMQKCVFPV

-71 GTLVVNRYQTAYNLA
+71 GTSVANRYQTAYNLA

-119 TEAYSTVV
+119 TESYSTVV

-135 KTETKFP
+135 KTETQFP
-142 EAFALAQILKI
+142 EVFALAQILKI

-176 TVPYDSQEEVYKAM
+176 TVPYDSQEEVYKSM
-190 FKELSDAVDV
+190 FKELSDAIEV
-200 LTRYADNGTT
+200 LTKYADNGN
-210 SLLPKADAVYGG
+210 SKLLPNADAVYAG
-222 DVRKWVVYAN
+222 DVHKWVVYAN

-247 ALSRQYAMQAI
+247 ALSKKYALQAV
-258 NHPYGV
+258 NHSYGV
-264 MKAKEDEAKMEKGA
+264 MKTKDDEAKMERGA
-278 GLVFKNN
+278 SLEFKNN
-285 FDDLINQYNECRM
+285 LDVLINQYNECRM

-313 LAKYFHTSSLS
+313 LPKYFNTSTVS
-324 QAMTVGTMGK
+324 QAVTVGTYGK
-334 YMAIPTGHDV
+334 YSGVPTGHDV
-344 NSNETF
+344 SSNDAF
-350 KNTSRPAISNTT
+350 RDSSRPAITSTT

-369 SEVYFLLSEAALHG
+369 SEVYFLLAEAALHG
-383 FPVGQSAE
+383 FAVGGTAE
-391 DLYKKGIEMSFEE
+391 SLYEKGIEMSFEE
-404 NGIPTSEVTAYLQS
+404 NGIASSEVSDYMSS
-418 GLQPAAYNMSV
+418 GLKPSAYSFHLTNT
-429 ANPSVNVSVPAVTQA
+429 SVNVDAPALTQA

-467 FPNGQEAWT
+467 YPNGQEAWS

-489 ITNYSN
+489 ISNYSN
-495 GEVDSEIGIRRM
+495 GEVDSEVGIRRM
-507 RYPTNRSTSAED
+507 RFPTNKSTSAED

-527 QMLRGG
+527 KLLRGG
-533 QDKAGTRLWWDNKNH
+533 LDKAGTRLWWDNKNH

>member
-1 MMTTKAYK
+1 MKTKAYK
-9 HKLSKYIIAVLALS
+9 YIVGVLALS
-23 SLTACDFEKVNTNEF
+23 LFTACDFQKVNTNEF

-45 MMDGIT
+45 LMDGIS

-57 AMEKCVFPV
+57 AMQKCVFPV

-71 GTLVVNRYQTAYNLA
+71 GTSVANRYQTAYNLA

-119 TEAYSTVV
+119 TESYSTVV

-135 KTETKFP
+135 KTETQFP
-142 EAFALAQILKI
+142 EVFALAQILKI

-176 TVPYDSQEEVYKAM
+176 TVPYDSQEEVYKSM
-190 FKELSDAVDV
+190 FKELSDAIEV
-200 LTRYADNGTT
+200 LTKYADNGN
-210 SLLPKADAVYGG
+210 SKLLPNADAVYAG
-222 DVRKWVVYAN
+222 DVHKWVVYAN

-247 ALSRQYAMQAI
+247 ALSKKYALQAI
-258 NHPYGV
+258 NHSYGV
-264 MKAKEDEAKMEKGA
+264 MKTKDDEAKMERGA
-278 GLVFKNN
+278 SLEFKNN
-285 FDDLINQYNECRM
+285 LDVLINQYNECRM

-313 LAKYFHTSSLS
+313 LPKYFNTSTVS
-324 QAMTVGTMGK
+324 QAVTVGTYGK
-334 YMAIPTGHDV
+334 YSGVPTGHDV
-344 NSNETF
+344 SSNDAF
-350 KNTSRPAISNTT
+350 KDSSRPAITSTT

-369 SEVYFLLSEAALHG
+369 SEVYFLLAEAALHG
-383 FPVGQSAE
+383 FAVGGTAE
-391 DLYKKGIEMSFEE
+391 SLYEKGIEMSFEE
-404 NGIPTSEVTAYLQS
+404 NGIASSEVADYMSS
-418 GLQPAAYNMSV
+418 GLKPSAYSFHLT
-429 ANPSVNVSVPAVTQA
+429 NPGVNVDVPAVTEA
-444 TTEWTGTD
+444 TTAWSGTD

-467 FPNGQEAWT
+467 YPNGQEAWT

-489 ITNYSN
+489 ISNYSN
-495 GEVDSEIGIRRM
+495 GEVDSEVGIRRM
-507 RYPTNRSTSAED
+507 RFPTNKSTSAED

-527 QMLRGG
+527 KLLRGG
-533 QDKAGTRLWWDNKNH
+533 LDKAGTRLWWDNKNH

>member
-1 MMTTKAYK
+1 MKTKAYK
-9 HKLSKYIIAVLALS
+9 YIVGVLALS
-23 SLTACDFEKVNTNEF
+23 LFTACDFQKVNTNEF

-45 MMDGIT
+45 LMDGIS

-57 AMEKCVFPV
+57 AMQKCVFPV

-71 GTLVVNRYQTAYNLA
+71 GTSVANRYQTAYNLA

-119 TEAYSTVV
+119 TESYSTVV

-135 KTETKFP
+135 KTETQFP
-142 EAFALAQILKI
+142 EVFALAQILKI

-176 TVPYDSQEEVYKAM
+176 TVPYDSQEEVYKSM
-190 FKELSDAVDV
+190 FKELSDAIEV
-200 LTRYADNGTT
+200 LTKYADNGN
-210 SLLPKADAVYGG
+210 SKLLPNADAVYAG

-247 ALSRQYAMQAI
+247 ALSKKYALQAV
-258 NHPYGV
+258 NHSYGV
-264 MKAKEDEAKMEKGA
+264 MKTKDDEAKMERGA
-278 GLVFKNN
+278 SLEFKNN
-285 FDDLINQYNECRM
+285 LDVLINQYNECRM

-313 LAKYFHTSSLS
+313 LPKYFNTSTVS
-324 QAMTVGTMGK
+324 QAVNVGTYGK
-334 YMAIPTGHDV
+334 YSRVPTGHDV
-344 NSNETF
+344 SSNDAF
-350 KNTSRPAISNTT
+350 RDSSRPAITSTT

-369 SEVYFLLSEAALHG
+369 SEVYFLLAEAALHG
-383 FPVGQSAE
+383 FAVGGTAE
-391 DLYKKGIEMSFEE
+391 SLYEKGIEMSFEE
-404 NGIPTSEVTAYLQS
+404 NGIASSEVADYMSS
-418 GLQPAAYNMSV
+418 GLKPSAYSFHLT
-429 ANPSVNVSVPAVTQA
+429 NPGVNVDVPAVTEA
-444 TTEWTGTD
+444 TTAWSGTD

-467 FPNGQEAWT
+467 YPNGQEAWT
-476 EYRRTGYPKLHSA
+476 EYRRTGYPKLHSVV
-489 ITNYSN
+489 TNYSN
-495 GEVDSEIGIRRM
+495 GEIDSEIGIRRM
-507 RYPTNRSTSAED
+507 RFPTNKSTSAED

-527 QMLRGG
+527 KLLRGG
-533 QDKAGTRLWWDNKNH
+533 LDKAGTRLWWDNKNH

>member
-1 MMTTKAYK
+1 MKTKAYK
-9 HKLSKYIIAVLALS
+9 YIVGFLALS
-23 SLTACDFEKVNTNEF
+23 LFTACDFQKVNTNEF

-45 MMDGIT
+45 LMDGIS

-57 AMEKCVFPV
+57 AMQKCVFPV

-71 GTLVVNRYQTAYNLA
+71 GTSVANRYQTAYNLA

-119 TEAYSTVV
+119 TESYSTVV

-135 KTETKFP
+135 KTETQFP
-142 EAFALAQILKI
+142 EVFALAQILKI

-190 FKELSDAVDV
+190 FKELSDAIEV
-200 LTRYADNGTT
+200 LTKYADNGN
-210 SLLPKADAVYGG
+210 SKLLPNADAVYAG
-222 DVRKWVVYAN
+222 DVHKWVVYAN

-247 ALSRQYAMQAI
+247 ALSKKYALQAV
-258 NHPYGV
+258 NHSYGV
-264 MKAKEDEAKMEKGA
+264 MKTKDDEAKMERGA
-278 GLVFKNN
+278 SLEFKNN
-285 FDDLINQYNECRM
+285 LDVLINQYNECRM

-313 LAKYFHTSSLS
+313 LPKYFNTSTVS
-324 QAMTVGTMGK
+324 QAVTVGTYGK
-334 YMAIPTGHDV
+334 YSGVPTGHDV
-344 NSNETF
+344 SSNDAF
-350 KNTSRPAISNTT
+350 RDSSRPAITSTT

-369 SEVYFLLSEAALHG
+369 SEVYFLLAEAALHG
-383 FPVGQSAE
+383 FAVGGTAE
-391 DLYKKGIEMSFEE
+391 SLYEKGIDMSFEE
-404 NGIPTSEVTAYLQS
+404 NGIASSEVADYMSS
-418 GLQPAAYNMSV
+418 GLKPSAYSFHLT
-429 ANPSVNVSVPAVTQA
+429 NPGVNVDVPAVTEA
-444 TTEWTGTD
+444 TTAWSGTD

-467 FPNGQEAWT
+467 YPNGQEAWS

-489 ITNYSN
+489 ISNYSN
-495 GEVDSEIGIRRM
+495 GEVDSEVGIRRM
-507 RYPTNRSTSAED
+507 RFPTNKSTSAED

-527 QMLRGG
+527 KLLRGSL
-533 QDKAGTRLWWDNKNH
+533 DKAGTRLWWDNKNH

>member
-1 MMTTKAYK
+1 MKTKAYK
-9 HKLSKYIIAVLALS
+9 YIVGVLALS
-23 SLTACDFEKVNTNEF
+23 LFTACDFQKVNTNEF

-45 MMDGIT
+45 LMDGIS

-57 AMEKCVFPV
+57 AMQKCVFPV

-71 GTLVVNRYQTAYNLA
+71 GTSVANRYQTAYNLA

-119 TEAYSTVV
+119 TESYSTVV

-135 KTETKFP
+135 KTETQFP
-142 EAFALAQILKI
+142 EVFALAQILKI

-190 FKELSDAVDV
+190 FKELSDAIEV
-200 LTRYADNGTT
+200 LTKYADNGN
-210 SLLPKADAVYGG
+210 SKLLPNSDAVYAG
-222 DVRKWVVYAN
+222 DVHKWVVYAN

-247 ALSRQYAMQAI
+247 ALSKKYALQAV
-258 NHPYGV
+258 NHSYGV
-264 MKAKEDEAKMEKGA
+264 MKTKDDEAKMERGA
-278 GLVFKNN
+278 SLEFKNN
-285 FDDLINQYNECRM
+285 LDVLINQYNECRM

-313 LAKYFHTSSLS
+313 LPKYFNTSTVS
-324 QAMTVGTMGK
+324 QAVTVGTYGK
-334 YMAIPTGHDV
+334 YSGVPTGHDV
-344 NSNETF
+344 SSNDAF
-350 KNTSRPAISNTT
+350 KDSSRPAITSTT

-369 SEVYFLLSEAALHG
+369 SEVYFLLAEAALHG
-383 FPVGQSAE
+383 FAVGGTAE
-391 DLYKKGIEMSFEE
+391 SLYEKGIEMSFEE
-404 NGIPTSEVTAYLQS
+404 NGIASSEVADYMSS
-418 GLQPAAYNMSV
+418 GLKPSAYSFHLT
-429 ANPSVNVSVPAVTQA
+429 NPGVNVDVPAVTEA
-444 TTEWTGTD
+444 TTAWSGTD

-467 FPNGQEAWT
+467 YPNGQEAWT
-476 EYRRTGYPKLHSA
+476 EYRRTGYPKLHSVV
-489 ITNYSN
+489 TNYSN
-495 GEVDSEIGIRRM
+495 GEIDSEVGIRRM
-507 RYPTNRSTSAED
+507 RFPTNKSTSAED

-527 QMLRGG
+527 KLLRGG
-533 QDKAGTRLWWDNKNH
+533 LDKAGTRLWWDNKNH

>member
-1 MMTTKAYK
+1 MKTKAYK
-9 HKLSKYIIAVLALS
+9 YIVGVLALS
-23 SLTACDFEKVNTNEF
+23 LFTACDFQKVNTNEF

-45 MMDGIT
+45 LMDGIS

-57 AMEKCVFPV
+57 AMQKCVFPV

-71 GTLVVNRYQTAYNLA
+71 GTSVANRYQTAYNLA

-119 TEAYSTVV
+119 TESYSTVV

-135 KTETKFP
+135 KTETQFP
-142 EAFALAQILKI
+142 EVFALAQILKI

-176 TVPYDSQEEVYKAM
+176 TVPYDSQEEVYKSM
-190 FKELSDAVDV
+190 FKELSDAIEV
-200 LTRYADNGTT
+200 LTKYADNGN
-210 SLLPKADAVYGG
+210 SKLLPNADAVYAG

-247 ALSRQYAMQAI
+247 ALSKKYALQAV
-258 NHPYGV
+258 NHSYGV
-264 MKAKEDEAKMEKGA
+264 MKTKDDEAKMERGA
-278 GLVFKNN
+278 SLEFKNN
-285 FDDLINQYNECRM
+285 LAVLINQYNECRM

-313 LAKYFHTSSLS
+313 LPKYFNTSTVS
-324 QAMTVGTMGK
+324 QAVTVGTYGK
-334 YMAIPTGHDV
+334 YSGVPTGHDV
-344 NSNETF
+344 SSNDAF
-350 KNTSRPAISNTT
+350 KDSSRPAITSTT

-369 SEVYFLLSEAALHG
+369 SEVYFLLAEAALHG
-383 FPVGQSAE
+383 FAVGGTAE
-391 DLYKKGIEMSFEE
+391 SLYEKGIEMSFEE
-404 NGIPTSEVTAYLQS
+404 NGIASSEVADYMSS
-418 GLQPAAYNMSV
+418 GLKPSAYSFHLT
-429 ANPSVNVSVPAVTQA
+429 NPSVNVDVPAVTEA
-444 TTEWTGTD
+444 TTAWSGTD

-467 FPNGQEAWT
+467 YPNGQEAWT
-476 EYRRTGYPKLHSA
+476 EYRRTGYPKLHSVV
-489 ITNYSN
+489 TNYSN
-495 GEVDSEIGIRRM
+495 GEIDSEIGIRRM
-507 RYPTNRSTSAED
+507 RFPTNKSTSAED

-527 QMLRGG
+527 KLLRGG
-533 QDKAGTRLWWDNKNH
+533 LDKAGTRLWWDNKNH

>member
-1 MMTTKAYK
+1 MKTKAYK
-9 HKLSKYIIAVLALS
+9 YIVGILALS
-23 SLTACDFEKVNTNEF
+23 LFTACDFQKVNTNEF

-45 MMDGIT
+45 LMDGIS

-57 AMEKCVFPV
+57 ALQKCVFPV

-71 GTLVVNRYQTAYNLA
+71 GTSVANRYQTAYNLA

-119 TEAYSTVV
+119 TESYSTVV

-135 KTETKFP
+135 KTETQFP
-142 EAFALAQILKI
+142 EVFALAQILKI

-176 TVPYDSQEEVYKAM
+176 TVPYDSQEEVYKSM
-190 FKELSDAVDV
+190 FKELSDAIEV
-200 LTRYADNGTT
+200 LTKYADNGN
-210 SLLPKADAVYGG
+210 SKLLPNADAVYAG
-222 DVRKWVVYAN
+222 DVHKWVVYAN

-247 ALSRQYAMQAI
+247 ALSKQYALQAV
-258 NHPYGV
+258 NHSYGV
-264 MKAKEDEAKMEKGA
+264 MKTKDDEAKMERGA
-278 GLVFKNN
+278 SLEFKNN
-285 FDDLINQYNECRM
+285 LDVLINQYNECRM

-313 LAKYFHTSSLS
+313 LPKYFNTSTVS
-324 QAMTVGTMGK
+324 QAVTVGTYGK
-334 YMAIPTGHDV
+334 YSGVPTGHDV
-344 NSNETF
+344 SSNDAF
-350 KNTSRPAISNTT
+350 KDSSRPAITSTT

-369 SEVYFLLSEAALHG
+369 SEVYFLLAEAALHG
-383 FPVGQSAE
+383 FAVGGTAE
-391 DLYKKGIEMSFEE
+391 SLYEKGIEMSFEE
-404 NGIPTSEVTAYLQS
+404 NGIASSEVADYMSS
-418 GLQPAAYNMSV
+418 GLKPSAYSFHLT
-429 ANPSVNVSVPAVTQA
+429 NPGVNVDVPAVTEA
-444 TTEWTGTD
+444 TTAWSGTD

-467 FPNGQEAWT
+467 YPNGQEAWS
-476 EYRRTGYPKLHSA
+476 EYRRTGYPKLHST

-495 GEVDSEIGIRRM
+495 GEVDSEVGIRRM
-507 RYPTNRSTSAED
+507 RFPTNKSTSAED

-527 QMLRGG
+527 KLLRGG
-533 QDKAGTRLWWDNKNH
+533 LDKAGTRLWWDNKNH